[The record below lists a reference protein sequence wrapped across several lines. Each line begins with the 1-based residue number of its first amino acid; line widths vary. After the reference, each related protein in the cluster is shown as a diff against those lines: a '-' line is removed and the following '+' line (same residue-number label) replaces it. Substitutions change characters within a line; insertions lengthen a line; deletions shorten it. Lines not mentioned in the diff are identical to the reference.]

1 MFICT
6 EILLVGQWAGETG
19 RTKYLREM
27 GGLAVLVDIS
37 NTGEMKIWPKGWH
50 LSEEGNLRRP
60 GGSLSYRVRLS
71 AQWTMF
77 QGILLQW
84 LSMGLLAALLLI
96 PLGLFGWLFFFTDMF
111 DVQAVA
117 VVDAREETADE
128 VKKIIN
134 EEITSSS
141 LGKNIF
147 FVQADTIEEL
157 IQGRLAK
164 VRTVHVVRKLPGT
177 IKAIVQEKTPV
188 LLLLSGGKYYFLDEQ
203 GIAYEMARLDTLPGV
218 VLTTVKN
225 DDGEARV
232 TIGAAAID
240 ASLISFLQVA
250 SEKLPGLVGVQIG
263 EVHIPSLAA
272 REVKIILNN
281 NWTVLFD
288 VTRPAEGQIE
298 VIRKLIQ
305 ETVSPEEVAAMQH
318 IDVRIPHRIYYK
330 TSLGE

>member
-1 MFICT
+1 
-6 EILLVGQWAGETG
+6 
-19 RTKYLREM
+19 
-27 GGLAVLVDIS
+27 
-37 NTGEMKIWPKGWH
+37 MKLWPKESQLLKGK
-50 LSEEGNLRRP
+50 LRRP
-60 GGSLSYRVRLS
+60 GESLSFMARKS

-77 QGILLQW
+77 QSVILQW
-84 LSMGLLAALLLI
+84 LSIGLLVALLMI
-96 PLGLFGWLFFFTDMF
+96 PLVLFGWLLFFTNMF
-111 DVQAVA
+111 DVQAVT
-117 VVDAREETADE
+117 VVDAREETANE

-134 EEITSSS
+134 EEIASSP

-147 FVQADTIEEL
+147 FVQANTIEEL

-188 LLLLSGGKYYFLDEQ
+188 SLLLSGGKYYFLDEQ

-225 DDGEARV
+225 DDEEAMV
-232 TIGAAAID
+232 TIGAAAVD

-250 SEKLPGLVGVQIG
+250 GEKLPQLVGAQIG
-263 EVHIPSLAA
+263 EVHVPSLAA
-272 REVKIILNN
+272 REVKIVLNN

-330 TSLGE
+330 TALGESEGQ

>member
-1 MFICT
+1 
-6 EILLVGQWAGETG
+6 
-19 RTKYLREM
+19 
-27 GGLAVLVDIS
+27 
-37 NTGEMKIWPKGWH
+37 MKIWPMGWQ
-50 LSEEGNLRRP
+50 LYKETKLRRP
-60 GGSLSYRVRLS
+60 GESLSLMARFS

-77 QGILLQW
+77 RSVILQW
-84 LSMGLLAALLLI
+84 LSIALLIALLMV
-96 PLGLFGWLFFFTDMF
+96 PLGLFGWLFFFTNMF
-111 DVQAVA
+111 DVQAVT
-117 VVDAREETADE
+117 VVDAREETANE

-134 EEITSSS
+134 EEIASST

-188 LLLLSGGKYYFLDEQ
+188 LLLLSGGKYFFLDEQ
-203 GIAYEMARLDTLPGV
+203 GVAYEMARLDTLPGI

-225 DDGEARV
+225 DDEAAKV
-232 TIGAAAID
+232 TIGAAAVD

-250 SEKLPGLVGVQIG
+250 DEKLPQLVGAQIG
-263 EVHIPSLAA
+263 EVHVPSLAA

-330 TSLGE
+330 TALGESEGQ

>member
-1 MFICT
+1 
-6 EILLVGQWAGETG
+6 
-19 RTKYLREM
+19 M

-60 GGSLSYRVRLS
+60 GGSLSYRARLS

-77 QGILLQW
+77 EGVLLQW

-96 PLGLFGWLFFFTDMF
+96 PLCLFGWLFFFTDMF

-117 VVDAREETADE
+117 VVDAREETAEE

-164 VRTVHVVRKLPGT
+164 VRTAHVVRKLPGT
-177 IKAIVQEKTPV
+177 IKVIVQEKTPV

-225 DDGEARV
+225 DDDEARV
-232 TIGAAAID
+232 TIGAAAVD

-305 ETVSPEEVAAMQH
+305 ETISPEEVAAMQH

>member
-1 MFICT
+1 MARF
-6 EILLVGQWAGETG
+6 
-19 RTKYLREM
+19 
-27 GGLAVLVDIS
+27 
-37 NTGEMKIWPKGWH
+37 
-50 LSEEGNLRRP
+50 
-60 GGSLSYRVRLS
+60 S

-77 QGILLQW
+77 RSVILQW
-84 LSMGLLAALLLI
+84 LSIALLIALLMV
-96 PLGLFGWLFFFTDMF
+96 PLGLFGWLFFFTNMF
-111 DVQAVA
+111 DVQAVT
-117 VVDAREETADE
+117 VVDAREETANE

-134 EEITSSS
+134 EEIASST

-188 LLLLSGGKYYFLDEQ
+188 LLLLSGGKYFFLDEQ
-203 GIAYEMARLDTLPGV
+203 GVAYEMARLDTLPGI

-225 DDGEARV
+225 DDEAAKV
-232 TIGAAAID
+232 TIGAAAVD

-250 SEKLPGLVGVQIG
+250 DEKLPQLVGAQIG
-263 EVHIPSLAA
+263 EVHVPSLAA

-330 TSLGE
+330 TALGESEGQ

>member
-1 MFICT
+1 
-6 EILLVGQWAGETG
+6 
-19 RTKYLREM
+19 
-27 GGLAVLVDIS
+27 
-37 NTGEMKIWPKGWH
+37 MKIWPKGWH
-50 LSEEGNLRRP
+50 LSKESNLRRP
-60 GGSLSYRVRLS
+60 GGSLSFRARLG
-71 AQWTMF
+71 AQWKML
-77 QGILLQW
+77 QGVVLQW
-84 LSMGLLAALLLI
+84 LSIGLLAALLLI
-96 PLGLFGWLFFFTDMF
+96 PLGLFGWLFFFTDIF

-117 VVDAREETADE
+117 VVDAREETAEE

-134 EEITSSS
+134 EEIASSS

-147 FVQADTIEEL
+147 FVQADAIEEL

-225 DDGEARV
+225 DDEEARV
-232 TIGAAAID
+232 TIGAAAVD

-298 VIRKLIQ
+298 VIRKLIK
-305 ETVSPEEVAAMQH
+305 ETISPEEVAAMQH